1 MKRGLAIGLV
11 AVSSLAV
18 IAGAVF
24 LLIPPVVSQTK
35 QLAARAP
42 GIWYT
47 ITHSETYGTSEGH
60 LDEVLQRLP
69 GWPATAGTVLTVLS
83 GLLNGVAAAVSIFFL
98 AIFMLLFGGQVV
110 EALLGEAV
118 PERRDRYGR

>member
-1 MKRGLAIGLV
+1 M
-11 AVSSLAV
+11 
-18 IAGAVF
+18 
-24 LLIPPVVSQTK
+24 
-35 QLAARAP
+35 
-42 GIWYT
+42 
-47 ITHSETYGTSEGH
+47 
-60 LDEVLQRLP
+60 
-69 GWPATAGTVLTVLS
+69 LTVLS